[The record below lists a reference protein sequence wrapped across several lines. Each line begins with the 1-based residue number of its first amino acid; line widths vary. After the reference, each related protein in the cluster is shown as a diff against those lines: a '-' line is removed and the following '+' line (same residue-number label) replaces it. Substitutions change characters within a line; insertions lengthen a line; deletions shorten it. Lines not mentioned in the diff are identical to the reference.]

1 MTERQFSE
9 SEIKDAVR
17 KRYAGAIARPA
28 GSCCGPA
35 VSQPTQIGG
44 SCCSP
49 AASDSMKGT
58 MAKVAG
64 YGDAEL
70 AALPADALQNSFGCG
85 NPLAFAGVKAG
96 QTVLDIGSGAGID
109 CLIAAAKV
117 GPSGKVIGLDMT
129 PEMIERAR
137 RNAKEAGAHQVTF
150 RLGEA
155 EQMPVEDA
163 SVDWLISNCVINLSP
178 DKPAVFREIAR
189 VLRPGGRIS
198 ISDIVADDLP
208 EAVRGSRDAWTG
220 CLAGAISEAA
230 YLKGL
235 EEAGLR
241 EVRVTSRIVY
251 EAGQLQG
258 LFASSCCGIDS
269 AAGHDASSLAQV
281 AAGKIWSAR
290 FEGVEPPVPTP
301 VASPRSSSGRRR
313 RKTCPGFNCCS
324 PRQGFPPTSPATRE
338 TSWSP
343 GSTDRSSVASG
354 WRWPD
359 QMPSS
364 APWRW
369 SRRIGGEVSG
379 GVCMRPWR
387 PRPSREEWSG
397 RTSSPPRS
405 PRWPSAGGS
414 IESIG
419 ARFRTRSGGQPSSAA
434 PAARRP
440 WRCAQDLKAAVKIGC
455 T

>member
-9 SEIKDAVR
+9 GEIKDAVR
-17 KRYAGAIARPA
+17 KRYAGAIAQPA
-28 GSCCGPA
+28 KSCCGPA

-70 AALPADALQNSFGCG
+70 AVLPADALQNSFGCG
-85 NPLAFAGVKAG
+85 NPLAFARVEAG

-109 CLIAAAKV
+109 CLIAAPKV

-137 RNAKEAGAHQVTF
+137 CNAKEAGAHQVTF

-208 EAVRGSRDAWTG
+208 KAVRGSRDAWTG

-290 FEGVEPPVPTP
+290 FEGVKPQPAPAIAEIVIGPATPEDLTRIQSLLGQAGLPADIADQPEDFLVARHQGSIVGCVGMEVAGRDALFRSLAVEP
-301 VASPRSSSGRRR
+301 AYRGAGLGRRLYEALATTAIAR
-313 RKTCPGFNCCS
+313 GVERAYLLTTSIAPLAERWGFHRIDRGDVPDAIRGANQFRSTCCAS
-324 PRQGFPPTSPATRE
+324 A
-338 TSWSP
+338 
-343 GSTDRSSVASG
+343 VAMS
-354 WRWPD
+354 
-359 QMPSS
+359 
-364 APWRW
+364 
-369 SRRIGGEVSG
+369 
-379 GVCMRPWR
+379 
-387 PRPSREEWSG
+387 
-397 RTSSPPRS
+397 
-405 PRWPSAGGS
+405 
-414 IESIG
+414 
-419 ARFRTRSGGQPSSAA
+419 
-434 PAARRP
+434 
-440 WRCAQDLKAAVKIGC
+440 QDLRTAVKIGC

>member
-1 MTERQFSE
+1 
-9 SEIKDAVR
+9 
-17 KRYAGAIARPA
+17 
-28 GSCCGPA
+28 
-35 VSQPTQIGG
+35 
-44 SCCSP
+44 
-49 AASDSMKGT
+49 MKGT

-70 AALPADALQNSFGCG
+70 EALPADALQNSFGCG
-85 NPLAFAGVKAG
+85 NPLAFAGVQAG

-155 EQMPVEDA
+155 EQMPVEDT

-230 YLKGL
+230 YVQGL

-241 EVRVTSRIVY
+241 EVRVTSRIFY
-251 EAGQLQG
+251 DAGQLQG

-290 FEGVEPPVPTP
+290 FEGVKPYPVP
-301 VASPRSSSGRRR
+301 VLA
-313 RKTCPGFNCCS
+313 
-324 PRQGFPPTSPATRE
+324 
-338 TSWSP
+338 
-343 GSTDRSSVASG
+343 DV
-354 WRWPD
+354 
-359 QMPSS
+359 
-364 APWRW
+364 
-369 SRRIGGEVSG
+369 I
-379 GVCMRPWR
+379 
-387 PRPSREEWSG
+387 
-397 RTSSPPRS
+397 
-405 PRWPSAGGS
+405 
-414 IESIG
+414 IE
-419 ARFRTRSGGQPSSAA
+419 
-434 PAARRP
+434 PAARGDLAGVQSLLADSGLPTDVEGYLETFLVARHDGRLVGCVGMEVRGVDALFRSLAVEAAYRGVGLGRRLYDALVVWAIGQGVERAYLLTTTIAP
-440 WRCAQDLKAAVKIGC
+440 LAEAWGFRRLDRGEVPAAIRQTHQFDGACCASAVAMRQDLKNAVKIGC
-455 T
+455 S